1 MFLLLS
7 NQPFKLSTVV
17 STKQNQREVKPLYFS
32 WTLITL
38 WTIGISRPS
47 TLKTTISPALIGSSR
62 KFVRN
67 RRSPLW
73 KAGSM
78 LPLERNTKSHQNYVH
93 TRWIFQPI
101 KNTTNIPLRISVF
114 INSQAGLWYKT
125 NQSNFLLTAQGDN
138 GEKGNDF
145 FLDLSMKRAL
155 AGRSAVCI
163 R

>member
-7 NQPFKLSTVV
+7 NQPFKLSTVL

-38 WTIGISRPS
+38 CTIGMSRPS

-93 TRWIFQPI
+93 TRWTFQPV
-101 KNTTNIPLRISVF
+101 KNTTNIPLRISTF
-114 INSQAGLWYKT
+114 INSQAGLWAIKQT
-125 NQSNFLLTAQGDN
+125 TAISFWLLKVIIVR
-138 GEKGNDF
+138 KGAI
-145 FLDLSMKRAL
+145 SSWIWVWE
-155 AGRSAVCI
+155 GH
-163 R
+163 